1 MPPEKDTFSVRL
13 DPEKRKQLDSL
24 AAHMDRPR
32 SYLVG
37 QAIDQYLDYH
47 AWKLERVA
55 EGVAA
60 ADRGELVEHDEL
72 FGELRRRYR
81 AKPR

>member
-1 MPPEKDTFSVRL
+1 MPERDTFSVRL

-24 AAHMDRPR
+24 AARMDRPR

-47 AWKLERVA
+47 AWKLQRVA
-55 EGVAA
+55 EGAAA
-60 ADRGELVEHDEL
+60 ADRGELVDHGDL

-81 AKPR
+81 AKPE

>member
-24 AAHMDRPR
+24 AARMDRSR

-60 ADRGELVEHDEL
+60 ADRGELVEHDDL

-81 AKPR
+81 AKLR